1 MYGRQSVLSGL
12 LQAQYNAISEA
23 NLLQVTHTR
32 PERQLPVITV
42 SLKVPGSTLQKK
54 SGSRGRQLII

>member
-42 SLKVPGSTLQKK
+42 SLKVPAAHYKK
-54 SGSRGRQLII
+54 NIG